1 MHFLSVICRMFQEQ
15 KKAKE
20 KADDKTKDGKKSK
33 AEPEAWFLGMSV
45 KNGMTVIERWSAIQR
60 KHVMIS

>member
-20 KADDKTKDGKKSK
+20 KDDDKTKDGKKSK
-33 AEPEAWFLGMSV
+33 AEKADKGNADKEKVPKG
-45 KNGMTVIERWSAIQR
+45 
-60 KHVMIS
+60 